1 MHACFKKDQQHHFKK
16 RNTFHFSAYRT
27 KPHSRNQQI
36 CDNTTSHNVK
46 KSIPI
51 LAGVLVVAGIASYAL
66 SPYLLESEIHEDL
79 PDGIMSDDTGDV
91 LQTYGGTF
99 VGVNDGIHNAEG
111 VARVLPQSDGS
122 HVLRLEDFY
131 STNGPDLYVYLSVDK
146 TATDIVSLGQ
156 LKANRGDQNYDIP
169 HGTDF
174 TKYDNVL
181 VWCKPFGVLFGSAH
195 ITPQE

>member
-27 KPHSRNQQI
+27 KPHFHNPQI
-36 CDNTTSHNVK
+36 YDNPTSYNVK

-131 STNGPDLYVYLSVDK
+131 STNGPDLYVYLSVD
-146 TATDIVSLGQ
+146 TAATDIVSLGQ

>member
-1 MHACFKKDQQHHFKK
+1 MRRRLLGTCFCSKLIFWHIGQ
-16 RNTFHFSAYRT
+16 NIT
-27 KPHSRNQQI
+27 PHNPQI
-36 CDNTTSHNVK
+36 YDNTISYNMK

-51 LAGVLVVAGIASYAL
+51 LAGVLIVAGIASYAL

-79 PDGIMSDDTGDV
+79 PDSIMSDDTGDV

-111 VARVLPQSDGS
+111 VARVLPQNDGS
-122 HVLRLEDFY
+122 QILRLEDFY

-146 TATDIVSLGQ
+146 AATDIVSLGQ

-169 HGTDF
+169 HGTDL
-174 TKYDNVL
+174 TKYDHVL
-181 VWCKPFGVLFGSAH
+181 VWCKPFSVLFGSAQ